1 MLKRTRVRGDLYG
14 LPRRRRCCRRNG
26 HVPVVTCMGFLVLG
40 GSCVETGVCQVAP
53 VGVVVGEDDIG
64 DRSNFGRYI
73 MLCT

>member
-1 MLKRTRVRGDLYG
+1 
-14 LPRRRRCCRRNG
+14 
-26 HVPVVTCMGFLVLG
+26 MGFLVLG